1 MPAFLQIVRGAG
13 VCLSPP
19 LCVPPAFAGTCC
31 PRPSSDSLPVQMF
44 LCFFLVTFPSR
55 ARSPEQQSLG
65 RTCAA
70 RSGMNGPAGGTAAAS
85 DGDNNDVH
93 LSRKWRD
100 DRWLK
105 EHEGTGLTEANVLDY
120 FALSEW

>member
-1 MPAFLQIVRGAG
+1 MLPFVFFW
-13 VCLSPP
+13 SPSQK
-19 LCVPPAFAGTCC
+19 ASG
-31 PRPSSDSLPVQMF
+31 
-44 LCFFLVTFPSR
+44 
-55 ARSPEQQSLG
+55 EQHSCG
-65 RTCAA
+65 RTVAA
-70 RSGMNGPAGGTAAAS
+70 SSGMNGPAGGTAAAS

>member
-1 MPAFLQIVRGAG
+1 MPFVFFW
-13 VCLSPP
+13 SPSQT
-19 LCVPPAFAGTCC
+19 LRRLLANSTAAEERV
-31 PRPSSDSLPVQMF
+31 
-44 LCFFLVTFPSR
+44 
-55 ARSPEQQSLG
+55 
-65 RTCAA
+65 AA

>member
-1 MPAFLQIVRGAG
+1 MSIDIA
-13 VCLSPP
+13 
-19 LCVPPAFAGTCC
+19 
-31 PRPSSDSLPVQMF
+31 
-44 LCFFLVTFPSR
+44 LCFFLVTEGGVLNSTASEER
-55 ARSPEQQSLG
+55 V
-65 RTCAA
+65 AA

>member
-1 MPAFLQIVRGAG
+1 MSIDVLFV
-13 VCLSPP
+13 
-19 LCVPPAFAGTCC
+19 
-31 PRPSSDSLPVQMF
+31 
-44 LCFFLVTFPSR
+44 FFLVT
-55 ARSPEQQSLG
+55 EGGGLN
-65 RTCAA
+65 RTASEERVAA